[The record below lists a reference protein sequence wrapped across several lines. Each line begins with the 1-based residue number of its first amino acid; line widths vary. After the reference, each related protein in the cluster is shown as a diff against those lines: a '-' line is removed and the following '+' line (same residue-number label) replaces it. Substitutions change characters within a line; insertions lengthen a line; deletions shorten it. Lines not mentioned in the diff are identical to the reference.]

1 MDISYITGL
10 QRAILEYIFTQC
22 VNNNS
27 QVCSN
32 GDIISPQVY
41 LNEIIKSLKFTNPLN
56 SITPGAIRV
65 ATHSLKKRGAISKVE
80 LQGGNG
86 GWKRFHLPREVYN
99 QLLKIN
105 LSEKIPKPNSITP
118 EPPQKNKDE
127 LIYFIRKGK
136 TGPIKIGRTSD
147 IENRLKGLQTGSELK
162 LNLIKTIPGN
172 PKLEAYLHEKFKS
185 IRLEGE
191 WFSPD
196 NNLLNLIK
204 FV

>member
-10 QRAILEYIFTQC
+10 QRAILEYILTKC
-22 VNNNS
+22 VNNYS

-32 GDIISPQVY
+32 VDIISPCLY
-41 LNEIIKSLKFTNPLN
+41 LNEMKKNLN
-56 SITPGAIRV
+56 IQTGYIPSSRTLSTSINR
-65 ATHSLKKRGAISKVE
+65 LKKKGFLSKVTF
-80 LQGGNG
+80 QAGNG
-86 GWKRFHLPREVYN
+86 GWREFHLPREVYN

-105 LSEKIPKPNSITP
+105 LSEKTTKPNSITP

-127 LIYFIRKGK
+127 LIYFIRKGE
-136 TGPIKIGRTSD
+136 TGSIKIGRTSD
-147 IENRLKGLQTGSELK
+147 VENRLNGLQTGSDIK

-196 NNLLNLIK
+196 NNLLELIK
-204 FV
+204 LI